1 MKQTLHTSRRAFK
14 LALLCLMAFVTW
26 GGNYCIAQETA
37 YKTLSF
43 PDGNSKGVNLYTET
57 WSATISGF
65 TWEIANFNNNSNAWT
80 FIKAGRQKYASV
92 ATIDNTT
99 PFDKAIGKIV
109 VEVKDDVD
117 AGLVNSICLQVAS
130 DAGFSNVIETVE
142 LKSYKKTDFVF
153 NVSAPQANLYYR
165 LKFDLKKG
173 STKSK
178 KNGFVQV
185 NKVEY
190 YEDASN
196 KTATSLSFDAPSY
209 EISKDQT
216 LQQLPTLKAGEQT
229 LFGKT
234 ITWSSDN
241 KDVATV
247 DANGTVTGVGLGKAN
262 ITAKFAGDDTYKT
275 STASYEIKVKGAPE
289 LSFPE
294 PSYNIIANEPFAAPK
309 LTKSPADVVVT
320 YSSSDEKVATVEP
333 STGEVSIV
341 GAGTAKITATSQVT
355 DVYEVASASYDLV
368 VTKFTP
374 ALSFPQT
381 SYTIKMGDAFA
392 PKLEG
397 LPEGVT
403 PAYTSSNEEVA
414 TVDAA
419 TGEVKVVGVGT
430 TTITVTSPNTDI
442 YKEATASYEL
452 TVKLATSK
460 EVTIDFSTFGY
471 TNLQKVTE
479 VSQDGITM
487 TIAKGSGMTD
497 PQWIENGKTLRFYDK
512 NTLKIASKNRIKK
525 VHFFF
530 YTKKSEVSETNPT
543 YDAGDFQFLD
553 AGKNEGELDL
563 SACNTKEVILTF
575 SGKVFYTKMVVTT
588 DVSVGTITIATPE
601 GFGTY
606 YNSNSYILPEGL
618 TAFGYKEASADGTLV
633 KTEEFTG
640 GEVVPAGAALV
651 VKGNTG
657 DYECY
662 ATDQV
667 ATKTLN
673 GNLLKGVA
681 KATTVEKKEG
691 FKRYVLTTVNNV
703 LGFYRTKSG
712 NIKVPA
718 NRAYL
723 ELTKAQ
729 AQAVSF
735 FQLDGETTGIE
746 NATAT
751 TKEAPKAIYTLSGVR
766 LKATT
771 TKGLPAGA
779 YVVNGKVV
787 IVK

>member
-1 MKQTLHTSRRAFK
+1 M
-14 LALLCLMAFVTW
+14 LMLIG
-26 GGNYCIAQETA
+26 GGNYCLAQETA

-43 PDGNSKGVNLYTET
+43 PDDNRNNNNKYSSYEKSWTAKIGDFS
-57 WSATISGF
+57 
-65 TWEIANFNNNSNAWT
+65 WEIANFNNNQWNNWT
-80 FIKAGRQKYASV
+80 FIKAGRQKFASV
-92 ATIDNTT
+92 AKIDNTT

-173 STKSK
+173 DKK
-178 KNGFVQV
+178 KNGFLQV

-216 LQQLPTLKAGEQT
+216 LTKLPTLKAGEQT
-229 LFGKT
+229 LSDKT

-241 KDVATV
+241 TEVATV
-247 DANGTVTGVGLGKAN
+247 DENGTVTGVGLGKAN
-262 ITAKFAGDDTYKT
+262 ITAKFAGDNEYKT
-275 STASYEIKVKGAPE
+275 STAKYEIKVKGAPS

-294 PSYNIIANEPFAAPK
+294 PSYNIIANEPFTAPV

-341 GAGTAKITATSQVT
+341 GAGTTKITATSQVT
-355 DVYEVASASYDLV
+355 DVYEEATASYDLV

-374 ALSFPQT
+374 KLSFPQT
-381 SYTIKMGDAFA
+381 SYTIEMGDAFA

-397 LPEGVT
+397 LPEDVT
-403 PAYTSSNEEVA
+403 PEYTSSNEEVA
-414 TVDAA
+414 TIDAA
-419 TGEVKVVGVGT
+419 TGEVKTVGVGT
-430 TTITVTSPNTDI
+430 TTITVTSPETGI
-442 YKEATASYEL
+442 YEGATASYEL
-452 TVKLATSK
+452 TVNWATSK

-471 TNLQKVTE
+471 TNGQNVTE
-479 VSQDGITM
+479 VSQNGITM
-487 TIAKGSGMTD
+487 TLAKGSGKTD

-530 YTKKSEVSETNPT
+530 YTTGKSQESETNPT

-553 AGKNEGELDL
+553 ADKTEGELDL
-563 SACNTKEVILTF
+563 SACNTKEVTLTF
-575 SGKVFYTKMVVTT
+575 SGKVFYTKMIVTT

-606 YNSNSYILPEGL
+606 YNSNSYILPKGL
-618 TAFGYKEASADGTLV
+618 TAFGYKEANTDGTLV

-640 GEVVPAGAALV
+640 GDVVPANAALV

-662 ATDQV
+662 ATDKE
-667 ATKTLN
+667 AMKTLE

-681 KATTVEKKEG
+681 AYKEIPVQSG
-691 FKRYVLTTVNNV
+691 FKRYVLTKVKDV
-703 LGFYRTKSG
+703 LGFYQTKSG

-723 ELTKAQ
+723 ELTEAQ

-735 FQLDGETTGIE
+735 FQLDGETTGIAT
-746 NATAT
+746 ATAT

-771 TKGLPAGA
+771 TQGLPAGA

>member
-1 MKQTLHTSRRAFK
+1 
-14 LALLCLMAFVTW
+14 MAFVTW

-43 PDGNSKGVNLYTET
+43 PDDNKET
-57 WSATISGF
+57 NRVQAYDK
-65 TWEIANFNNNSNAWT
+65 TWTAKIGDFSWKIANFNNNRWGWT
-80 FIKAGRQKYASV
+80 YIKAGSKNFASV

-109 VEVKDDVD
+109 VGVEKDVE
-117 AGLVNSICLQVAS
+117 ARFVNSICLQVAS
-130 DAGFSNVIETVE
+130 DANFSNVIETVK
-142 LKSYKKTDFVF
+142 LIYYKKTDFVF

-173 STKSK
+173 SG
-178 KNGFVQV
+178 NGFVQI

-196 KTATSLSFDAPSY
+196 KTATFLSFDAPSY
-209 EISKDQT
+209 TISKDQT
-216 LQQLPTLKAGEQT
+216 LTKLPTLKAGEQT
-229 LFGKT
+229 LSDKT

-241 KDVATV
+241 DKVATV
-247 DANGTVTGVGLGKAN
+247 DAATGTVTGVAAGKAN

-275 STASYEIKVKGAPE
+275 SKASYEIIVKGA
-289 LSFPE
+289 
-294 PSYNIIANEPFAAPK
+294 
-309 LTKSPADVVVT
+309 
-320 YSSSDEKVATVEP
+320 
-333 STGEVSIV
+333 
-341 GAGTAKITATSQVT
+341 
-355 DVYEVASASYDLV
+355 
-368 VTKFTP
+368 P
-374 ALSFPQT
+374 ALSFPET
-381 SYTIKMGDAFA
+381 SYTIEMGDAFTA

-397 LPEGVT
+397 LPEDVT
-403 PAYTSSNEEVA
+403 PEYTSSNTEVA
-414 TVDAA
+414 TVNAA
-419 TGEVKVVGVGT
+419 TGEVKIVGVGT
-430 TTITVTSPNTDI
+430 TTITVTSPNTGI

-460 EVTIDFSTFGY
+460 EVTFDYSLADCDDTNGTVTLTYDKGGSTNPPKWY
-471 TNLQKVTE
+471 SDK
-479 VSQDGITM
+479 S
-487 TIAKGSGMTD
+487 KG
-497 PQWIENGKTLRFYDK
+497 NGKRFYAK
-512 NTLKIASKNRIKK
+512 NKLTITAKNRIRNIQFVCVPADNDKI
-525 VHFFF
+525 
-530 YTKKSEVSETNPT
+530 YDITTKNTKLS
-543 YDAGDFQFLD
+543 AGVYNDEN
-553 AGKNEGELDL
+553 KTWDL
-563 SACNTKEVILTF
+563 SGVNEK
-575 SGKVFYTKMVVTT
+575 VVTFESNLSSGHFRIQKIIVT
-588 DVSVGTITIATPE
+588 TELPTSVGTITIATPE

-618 TAFGYKEASADGTLV
+618 TAFGYKEANTDGTLV
-633 KTEEFTG
+633 KTDEFTG
-640 GEVVPAGAALV
+640 GDVVPANAALV
-651 VKGNTG
+651 VKGNEG

-667 ATKTLN
+667 AMKTLE

-681 KATTVEKKEG
+681 KATTVEKTEG
-691 FKRYVLTTVNNV
+691 FKRYVLTKVNGV
-703 LGFYRTKSG
+703 LGFYQTQSG

-723 ELTKAQ
+723 ELKEAQ

-771 TKGLPAGA
+771 TQGLPAGA

>member
-43 PDGNSKGVNLYTET
+43 PDDNKNNNHAGAYTET
-57 WSATISGF
+57 WTAKIGNFSWKIT
-65 TWEIANFNNNSNAWT
+65 NFNNNSWNNNWT
-80 FIKAGRQKYASV
+80 YIKAGRQKVASV
-92 ATIDNTT
+92 AKIDNTT

-142 LKSYKKTDFVF
+142 LKSYKMTDFVF

-173 STKSK
+173 DKK
-178 KNGFVQV
+178 KNGFLQV

-190 YEDASN
+190 YEDVSN

-209 EISKDQT
+209 TISKDQT
-216 LQQLPTLKAGEQT
+216 LTKLPTLKADEKP
-229 LFGKT
+229 LFGKN

-241 KDVATV
+241 ENVATV
-247 DANGTVTGVGLGKAN
+247 DANGTVTGVAAGNAK

-275 STASYEIKVKGAPE
+275 STASYEIIVKGAPS

-294 PSYNIIANEPFAAPK
+294 KSY
-309 LTKSPADVVVT
+309 
-320 YSSSDEKVATVEP
+320 TVE
-333 STGEVSIV
+333 
-341 GAGTAKITATSQVT
+341 
-355 DVYEVASASYDLV
+355 
-368 VTKFTP
+368 
-374 ALSFPQT
+374 
-381 SYTIKMGDAFA
+381 MGDAFSE
-392 PKLEG
+392 PTLQG
-397 LPEGVT
+397 LPTGVT
-403 PAYTSSNEEVA
+403 AKYSSSNADVA
-414 TVDAA
+414 TVDES
-419 TGEVKVVGVGT
+419 TGKVQIVGVGT
-430 TTITVTSPNTDI
+430 TTIKAVS
-442 YKEATASYEL
+442 EAKDVYEAAEASYEL
-452 TVKLATSK
+452 TVNRASSKKVEFDLSTFGFENGK
-460 EVTIDFSTFGY
+460 EVTGVK
-471 TNLQKVTE
+471 LE
-479 VSQDGITM
+479 GITM
-487 TIAKGSGMTD
+487 TFDANSGISPKWYTTG
-497 PQWIENGKTLRFYDK
+497 NAVRFYANNILTISSVSRIKSVEFICSPEKETEKVKYIASENTKLSAGVYNNKNHTWDLSGTNEKVITLK
-512 NTLKIASKNRIKK
+512 NTLSSGHFRIQKII
-525 VHFFF
+525 
-530 YTKKSEVSETNPT
+530 
-543 YDAGDFQFLD
+543 
-553 AGKNEGELDL
+553 
-563 SACNTKEVILTF
+563 
-575 SGKVFYTKMVVTT
+575 VTT
-588 DVSVGTITIATPE
+588 ELPTSVGTITIAAPE

-618 TAFGYKEASADGTLV
+618 TAFGYKEANTDGTLV

-640 GEVVPAGAALV
+640 GDVVPANAALV
-651 VKGNTG
+651 VKGNEG
-657 DYECY
+657 EYECY

-667 ATKTLN
+667 ATKTLE

-681 KATTVEKKEG
+681 KATTIEKTEG
-691 FKRYVLTTVNNV
+691 IKRYVLTKVNGV
-703 LGFYRTKSG
+703 LGFYQTNSG

-723 ELTKAQ
+723 ELKEAQ

-771 TKGLPAGA
+771 TQGLPAGA

>member
-1 MKQTLHTSRRAFK
+1 M
-14 LALLCLMAFVTW
+14 
-26 GGNYCIAQETA
+26 N
-37 YKTLSF
+37 
-43 PDGNSKGVNLYTET
+43 
-57 WSATISGF
+57 
-65 TWEIANFNNNSNAWT
+65 
-80 FIKAGRQKYASV
+80 
-92 ATIDNTT
+92 
-99 PFDKAIGKIV
+99 
-109 VEVKDDVD
+109 
-117 AGLVNSICLQVAS
+117 
-130 DAGFSNVIETVE
+130 FSNVIETVK
-142 LKSYKKTDFVF
+142 LTYYKKTDFVF

-173 STKSK
+173 SG
-178 KNGFVQV
+178 NGFVQI

-196 KTATSLSFDAPSY
+196 KIATFLSFDAPSY
-209 EISKDQT
+209 TISKDQT
-216 LQQLPTLKAGEQT
+216 LTKLPTLKADENP

-241 KDVATV
+241 AKVATV
-247 DANGTVTGVGLGKAN
+247 DANGTVTGVAAGNAK
-262 ITAKFAGDDTYKT
+262 ITAKFAGDDTYIT
-275 STASYEIKVKGAPE
+275 STASYEIIVKGAP
-289 LSFPE
+289 S
-294 PSYNIIANEPFAAPK
+294 
-309 LTKSPADVVVT
+309 
-320 YSSSDEKVATVEP
+320 
-333 STGEVSIV
+333 
-341 GAGTAKITATSQVT
+341 
-355 DVYEVASASYDLV
+355 
-368 VTKFTP
+368 
-374 ALSFPQT
+374 LSFPQT
-381 SYTIKMGDAFA
+381 SYTVEMGDAFSE
-392 PKLEG
+392 PTLQG
-397 LPEGVT
+397 LPTGVT
-403 PAYTSSNEEVA
+403 AKYSSSNADVA
-414 TVDAA
+414 TVDES
-419 TGEVKVVGVGT
+419 TGKVRIVGVGT
-430 TTITVTSPNTDI
+430 TTIKAVS
-442 YKEATASYEL
+442 EAKDVYEAAEASYVL
-452 TVKLATSK
+452 TVNRATSK
-460 EVTIDFSTFGY
+460 KVTIDFSTFGY
-471 TNLQKVTE
+471 TDKQKVTE

-487 TIAKGSGMTD
+487 TLANGSGYD
-497 PQWIENGKTLRFYDK
+497 PQWINDSKTLRFYNK
-512 NTLKIASKNRIKK
+512 NTLKIASNNRIKK

-530 YTKKSEVSETNPT
+530 YTKRSEVSEVNPT

-553 AGKNEGELDL
+553 AGKTEGELDL
-563 SACNTKEVILTF
+563 SACNTKEVTLTF
-575 SGKVFYTKMVVTT
+575 SGKVFYTKMIVTT

-618 TAFGYKEASADGTLV
+618 TAFGYKEANTDGTLV

-640 GEVVPAGAALV
+640 GDVVPANAALV

-657 DYECY
+657 NYECY

-667 ATKTLN
+667 ATKTLE

-681 KATTVEKKEG
+681 AYKEIPVESG

-712 NIKVPA
+712 NIKMPA

-723 ELTKAQ
+723 ELTEAQ

-771 TKGLPAGA
+771 TQGLPAGA

>member
-1 MKQTLHTSRRAFK
+1 M
-14 LALLCLMAFVTW
+14 
-26 GGNYCIAQETA
+26 N
-37 YKTLSF
+37 
-43 PDGNSKGVNLYTET
+43 
-57 WSATISGF
+57 
-65 TWEIANFNNNSNAWT
+65 
-80 FIKAGRQKYASV
+80 
-92 ATIDNTT
+92 
-99 PFDKAIGKIV
+99 
-109 VEVKDDVD
+109 
-117 AGLVNSICLQVAS
+117 
-130 DAGFSNVIETVE
+130 FSNVIETVK
-142 LKSYKKTDFVF
+142 LTYYKKTDFVF

-173 STKSK
+173 SG
-178 KNGFVQV
+178 NGFVQI

-209 EISKDQT
+209 TISKDQT
-216 LQQLPTLKAGEQT
+216 LTKLPTLKVDEKP

-241 KDVATV
+241 EKVATV
-247 DANGTVTGVGLGKAN
+247 DVNGTVTGVAAGNAK
-262 ITAKFAGDDTYKT
+262 ITAKFAGDDEYET
-275 STASYEIKVKGAPE
+275 STASYEIIVKGA
-289 LSFPE
+289 
-294 PSYNIIANEPFAAPK
+294 
-309 LTKSPADVVVT
+309 
-320 YSSSDEKVATVEP
+320 
-333 STGEVSIV
+333 
-341 GAGTAKITATSQVT
+341 
-355 DVYEVASASYDLV
+355 
-368 VTKFTP
+368 P
-374 ALSFPQT
+374 ALSFPET
-381 SYTIKMGDAFA
+381 SYTIEVGDAFTA

-397 LPEGVT
+397 LPKDVT

-414 TVDAA
+414 TVNTA
-419 TGEVKVVGVGT
+419 TGEVKIVGVGT

-460 EVTIDFSTFGY
+460 EVTFDYSLADCDDTNGTVTLTYDRGGSTY
-471 TNLQKVTE
+471 PPKWY
-479 VSQDGITM
+479 SDKS
-487 TIAKGSGMTD
+487 KG
-497 PQWIENGKTLRFYDK
+497 NGKRFYAK
-512 NTLKIASKNRIKK
+512 NKLTITAKNRIRNIQFVCVPADNDKI
-525 VHFFF
+525 
-530 YTKKSEVSETNPT
+530 YDITTKNTKLS
-543 YDAGDFQFLD
+543 AGVYNDE
-553 AGKNEGELDL
+553 NNTWDL
-563 SACNTKEVILTF
+563 SGANEKVVTF
-575 SGKVFYTKMVVTT
+575 ESNLSSGHFRIQKIIVTT
-588 DVSVGTITIATPE
+588 DVSVGTISIATPE

-618 TAFGYKEASADGTLV
+618 TAFGYTKANTDGTLV

-640 GEVVPAGAALV
+640 GDVVPANAALV

-657 DYECY
+657 YYECY
-662 ATDQV
+662 ATDQ
-667 ATKTLN
+667 AAAKTLE

-681 KATTVEKKEG
+681 KATTVEKAEG

-703 LGFYRTKSG
+703 LGFYQTKSG
-712 NIKVPA
+712 NIKMPA

-771 TKGLPAGA
+771 TQGLPAGA

>member
-43 PDGNSKGVNLYTET
+43 PDDNRNNNNKYSSYEKSWTAKIGDFS
-57 WSATISGF
+57 
-65 TWEIANFNNNSNAWT
+65 WEIANFNNNNWNNWT

-173 STKSK
+173 DKK
-178 KNGFVQV
+178 KNGFLQV

-190 YEDASN
+190 YEDVSN

-209 EISKDQT
+209 TISKDQT
-216 LQQLPTLKAGEQT
+216 LTKLPTLKADEKP

-241 KDVATV
+241 EKVATV
-247 DANGTVTGVGLGKAN
+247 DANGTVTGVAAGNAK
-262 ITAKFAGDDTYKT
+262 ITAKFAGDDEYET
-275 STASYEIKVKGAPE
+275 STASYEIIVKGAP
-289 LSFPE
+289 S
-294 PSYNIIANEPFAAPK
+294 
-309 LTKSPADVVVT
+309 
-320 YSSSDEKVATVEP
+320 
-333 STGEVSIV
+333 
-341 GAGTAKITATSQVT
+341 
-355 DVYEVASASYDLV
+355 
-368 VTKFTP
+368 
-374 ALSFPQT
+374 LSFPQT
-381 SYTIKMGDAFA
+381 SYTVEMGDVFST

-397 LPEGVT
+397 LPKGVT
-403 PAYTSSNEEVA
+403 PVYTSSNTEVA
-414 TVDAA
+414 TVNAA
-419 TGEVKVVGVGT
+419 TGEVAIVGVGT
-430 TTITVTSPNTDI
+430 TTITVTSPKTDN
-442 YKEATASYEL
+442 YEVATASYEL
-452 TVKLATSK
+452 TVKLATTK
-460 EVTIDFSTFGY
+460 KVTIDFSTFGY
-471 TNLQKVTE
+471 TDQQKVTE

-530 YTKKSEVSETNPT
+530 YTKKNEVSEVNPT

-553 AGKNEGELDL
+553 AGKTEGELDL
-563 SACNTKEVILTF
+563 SACNTKEVTLTF
-575 SGKVFYTKMVVTT
+575 SGKVFYTKMIVTT
-588 DVSVGTITIATPE
+588 ELPTSVGTISIATPE

-618 TAFGYKEASADGTLV
+618 TAFGYKEANTDGTLV

-640 GEVVPAGAALV
+640 GDVVPANAALV

-662 ATDQV
+662 ATDQA
-667 ATKTLN
+667 ATKTLE

-681 KATTVEKKEG
+681 KATTIEKTEG
-691 FKRYVLTTVNNV
+691 IKRYVLTKVNGV
-703 LGFYRTKSG
+703 LGFYQTQSG

>member
-1 MKQTLHTSRRAFK
+1 
-14 LALLCLMAFVTW
+14 MAFVTW

-43 PDGNSKGVNLYTET
+43 PDDNRNNNKYSSYEKSWTAKIGDFS
-57 WSATISGF
+57 
-65 TWEIANFNNNSNAWT
+65 WEIANFNNNNWNNWT

-173 STKSK
+173 DKK
-178 KNGFVQV
+178 KNGFLQV

-190 YEDASN
+190 YEDVSN

-209 EISKDQT
+209 TISKDQT
-216 LQQLPTLKAGEQT
+216 LTKLPTLKADEKP
-229 LFGKT
+229 LSGKT

-241 KDVATV
+241 EKVATV
-247 DANGTVTGVGLGKAN
+247 DANGTVTGVAAGNAK

-275 STASYEIKVKGAPE
+275 STASYEIIVKGAPS

-294 PSYNIIANEPFAAPK
+294 K
-309 LTKSPADVVVT
+309 
-320 YSSSDEKVATVEP
+320 
-333 STGEVSIV
+333 
-341 GAGTAKITATSQVT
+341 
-355 DVYEVASASYDLV
+355 
-368 VTKFTP
+368 
-374 ALSFPQT
+374 
-381 SYTIKMGDAFA
+381 SYTIEMGDAFST

-403 PAYTSSNEEVA
+403 PAYTSSNKEVA

-419 TGEVKVVGVGT
+419 TGEVKIVGVGT
-430 TTITVTSPNTDI
+430 TTITVTSPETGI
-442 YKEATASYEL
+442 YEGATASYEL

-471 TNLQKVTE
+471 TDQQKVTE

-487 TIAKGSGMTD
+487 TLENGSGYD
-497 PQWIENGKTLRFYDK
+497 PQWINDSKTLRFYNK
-512 NTLKIASKNRIKK
+512 NTLKIASNNRIKK

-530 YTKKSEVSETNPT
+530 YTKRSEVSEVNPT

-553 AGKNEGELDL
+553 AGKTEGELDL
-563 SACNTKEVILTF
+563 SACNTKEVTLTF

-588 DVSVGTITIATPE
+588 ELPASVGTINIATEE
-601 GFGTY
+601 GFGTFY
-606 YNSNSYILPEGL
+606 TDKNYVLPQGL
-618 TAFGYKEASADGTLV
+618 TAFGYTSIDGKNTLTKSV
-633 KTEEFTG
+633 EYVAG
-640 GEVVPAGAALV
+640 DIVPANTAVV
-651 VKGNTG
+651 VKGAKGSYNYYNT
-657 DYECY
+657 EE
-662 ATDQV
+662 V
-667 ATKTLN
+667 ATKTIEK
-673 GNLLKGVA
+673 NLLKGVTTDTRIEA
-681 KATTVEKKEG
+681 KSGV
-691 FKRYVLTTVNNV
+691 KRYILTRADDGI
-703 LGFYRTKSG
+703 LAFYRTNSG
-712 NIKVPA
+712 NINVKA

-723 ELTKAQ
+723 EVPSAM
-729 AQAVSF
+729 AVASF
-735 FQLDGETTGIE
+735 SLEGSATGI
-746 NATAT
+746 NNVVTTAA
-751 TKEAPKAIYTLSGVR
+751 KQGIYTISGVR
-766 LKATT
+766 LNATT
-771 TKGLPAGA
+771 TKELPAGI
-779 YVVNGKVV
+779 YIVDGKKV

>member
-1 MKQTLHTSRRAFK
+1 MVDIAEIENTQIKNINSIKFEVSSDGFQTIDQTITITS
-14 LALLCLMAFVTW
+14 
-26 GGNYCIAQETA
+26 
-37 YKTLSF
+37 
-43 PDGNSKGVNLYTET
+43 D
-57 WSATISGF
+57 
-65 TWEIANFNNNSNAWT
+65 FNNIEKHTFVVSNPRVGQY
-80 FIKAGRQKYASV
+80 F
-92 ATIDNTT
+92 
-99 PFDKAIGKIV
+99 
-109 VEVKDDVD
+109 
-117 AGLVNSICLQVAS
+117 
-130 DAGFSNVIETVE
+130 
-142 LKSYKKTDFVF
+142 
-153 NVSAPQANLYYR
+153 R
-165 LKFDLKKG
+165 LTFDLKKG
-173 STKSK
+173 GS
-178 KNGFVQV
+178 NGFVQV

-196 KTATSLSFDAPSY
+196 KTATSLSFAAPSY
-209 EISKDQT
+209 TISKDQT
-216 LQQLPTLKAGEQT
+216 LQQLPILKAGEQT
-229 LFGKT
+229 LSDKT

-241 KDVATV
+241 DKVATV
-247 DANGTVTGVGLGKAN
+247 DAATGTVTGVGLGKAN

-294 PSYNIIANEPFAAPK
+294 PSYNIFANDKFTAPV

-374 ALSFPQT
+374 KLSFPQT
-381 SYTIKMGDAFA
+381 SYTIEMGDAFA
-392 PKLEG
+392 PKLEE

-419 TGEVKVVGVGT
+419 TSEVKVVGVGT
-430 TTITVTSPNTDI
+430 TTITVTSPETDI
-442 YKEATASYEL
+442 YEGATTSYEL
-452 TVKLATSK
+452 TVNWATSK

-471 TNLQKVTE
+471 TNEQNVTE
-479 VSQDGITM
+479 VSQNGITM
-487 TIAKGSGMTD
+487 TLAKGSGMTD
-497 PQWIENGKTLRFYDK
+497 PQWIKQSETMRFYK
-512 NTLKIASKNRIKK
+512 NNTLKIASKNRIKK

-618 TAFGYKEASADGTLV
+618 TAFGYTTANTDGTLV

-640 GEVVPAGAALV
+640 GDVVPAGAALV
-651 VKGNTG
+651 VKGNEG

-667 ATKTLN
+667 ATKTLE
-673 GNLLKGVA
+673 GNLLKGVV
-681 KATTVEKKEG
+681 KATTVEKVEG
-691 FKRYVLTTVNNV
+691 FKRYVLTKVNNV
-703 LGFYRTKSG
+703 LGFYQTQSG

-723 ELTKAQ
+723 ELTEAQ

-746 NATAT
+746 DATAT

-771 TKGLPAGA
+771 TQGLPTGA

>member
-43 PDGNSKGVNLYTET
+43 PDDNKNNNHAGAYTET
-57 WSATISGF
+57 WTAKIGNFSWKIT
-65 TWEIANFNNNSNAWT
+65 NFNNNSWNNNWT
-80 FIKAGRQKYASV
+80 YIKAGRQKVASV
-92 ATIDNTT
+92 AKIDNTT

-142 LKSYKKTDFVF
+142 LKSYKMTDFVF

-173 STKSK
+173 DKK
-178 KNGFVQV
+178 KNGFLQV

-190 YEDASN
+190 YEDVSN

-209 EISKDQT
+209 TISKDQT
-216 LQQLPTLKAGEQT
+216 LTKLPTLKADEKP
-229 LFGKT
+229 LFGKN

-241 KDVATV
+241 ENVATV
-247 DANGTVTGVGLGKAN
+247 DANGTVTGVAAGNAK

-275 STASYEIKVKGAPE
+275 STASYEIIVKGAPS

-294 PSYNIIANEPFAAPK
+294 KSY
-309 LTKSPADVVVT
+309 
-320 YSSSDEKVATVEP
+320 TVE
-333 STGEVSIV
+333 
-341 GAGTAKITATSQVT
+341 
-355 DVYEVASASYDLV
+355 
-368 VTKFTP
+368 
-374 ALSFPQT
+374 
-381 SYTIKMGDAFA
+381 MGDAFSE
-392 PKLEG
+392 PTLQG
-397 LPEGVT
+397 LPTGVT
-403 PAYTSSNEEVA
+403 AKYSSSNADVA
-414 TVDAA
+414 TVDES
-419 TGEVKVVGVGT
+419 TGKVQIVGVGT
-430 TTITVTSPNTDI
+430 TTIKAVS
-442 YKEATASYEL
+442 EAKDVYEAAEASYEL
-452 TVKLATSK
+452 TVNRASSKKVEFDLSTFGFENGK
-460 EVTIDFSTFGY
+460 EVTGVK
-471 TNLQKVTE
+471 LE
-479 VSQDGITM
+479 GITM
-487 TIAKGSGMTD
+487 TFDANSGISPKWYTTG
-497 PQWIENGKTLRFYDK
+497 NAVRFYANNILTISSVSRIKSVEFICSPEKETEKVKYIASENTKLSAGVYNNKNHTWDLSGTNEKVITLK
-512 NTLKIASKNRIKK
+512 NTLSSGHFRIQKII
-525 VHFFF
+525 
-530 YTKKSEVSETNPT
+530 
-543 YDAGDFQFLD
+543 
-553 AGKNEGELDL
+553 
-563 SACNTKEVILTF
+563 
-575 SGKVFYTKMVVTT
+575 VTT
-588 DVSVGTITIATPE
+588 ELPTSVGTITIAAPE

-618 TAFGYKEASADGTLV
+618 TAFGYKEANTDGTLV

-640 GEVVPAGAALV
+640 GDVVPANAALV

-662 ATDQV
+662 ATDQA
-667 ATKTLN
+667 ATKTLE

-681 KATTVEKKEG
+681 AYKEIPVESG
-691 FKRYVLTTVNNV
+691 IKRYVLTTVNGV

-751 TKEAPKAIYTLSGVR
+751 TKETPKAIYTLSGVR